1 MASSLVLQVLR
12 KYSQTSGKYAL
23 QIHKHGKTTLVFS
36 NQSSLLSTG
45 EQNDPHI
52 VRSRLP
58 DISVP
63 SASLYD
69 IIWDSGISKFGSKIA
84 TVGRKN
90 IVRGTI
96 FYHSFYFRHYVYIL
110 MLNLFIGQY
119 NYK

>member
-12 KYSQTSGKYAL
+12 KYSQTTGKYAL
-23 QIHKHGKTTLVFS
+23 QIHKHGKTTLVYS

-63 SASLYD
+63 STSLYD
-69 IIWDSGISKFGSKIA
+69 IIWESGISKFGSKIA
-84 TVGRKN
+84 TVGRNKHCKWHN
-90 IVRGTI
+90 
-96 FYHSFYFRHYVYIL
+96 F
-110 MLNLFIGQY
+110 LFICLI
-119 NYK
+119 KDPKPSMFIS

>member
-23 QIHKHGKTTLVFS
+23 QIHKHGKTTLVYS

-45 EQNDPHI
+45 VQNDPHI

-84 TVGRKN
+84 TVGRKKHC
-90 IVRGTI
+90 TWHY
-96 FYHSFYFRHYVYIL
+96 FLSFILFQTLCVYFDA
-110 MLNLFIGQY
+110 
-119 NYK
+119 